1 MKCLVVDDESLARE
15 RLVRLLDE
23 ATDWE
28 LCGEAAS
35 GAQALQQIE
44 ASPAFVAV
52 IHGLEGD
59 PLIALLL
66 AALLTWAC
74 HSSVAV
80 VLLVAS
86 LAQAGLVSL

>member
-1 MKCLVVDDESLARE
+1 M
-15 RLVRLLDE
+15 
-23 ATDWE
+23 
-28 LCGEAAS
+28 
-35 GAQALQQIE
+35 
-44 ASPAFVAV
+44 

-86 LAQAGLVSL
+86 LAQAGLVSLPIALALVLGANLGGALPALGWPVAGWRGACRWATCWCACSVACWCCPG